1 MIQKK
6 IVQLIALALLLGGEK
21 LIAQATPDTLIR
33 LDGALQLAEHN
44 YPLLK
49 SRRLEADAS
58 VQNVAVVKYS
68 RMPTIDASYQAN
80 ISTAN
85 NLTGQ
90 FYPYGILPITGPPST
105 GNNYSPATGS
115 AASILLNWQAIT
127 FGQRNAQIDVS
138 ERQAK
143 ATMSTYQRE
152 LFDQKINVISVYLD
166 VLLAHDLAA
175 IQLHNIER
183 VQASLRQSR
192 ELAVSGLRP
201 GVDTA
206 LFLSELSKAKIDGL
220 NARKQL
226 ETTQWLLAR
235 LIVTDAIPVPADTA
249 FLDRLPVNTAL
260 VNAGADSSF
269 AGHPLIALAQNEFAV
284 SQSKEQLLKK
294 SFLPKLSVWG
304 TGFVRGS
311 GFEADGSRKTWD
323 GMGLSRYNYGAGLQL
338 SFPIMKYGEV
348 RRQLKEQNLLSQ
360 ASQQRLEDTRN
371 ALATQQRITSATFAS
386 SIAVAEESRQQLKS
400 GEYAYHAMQIR
411 YNTGL
416 VSFSDLIQT
425 QYNLLKAELDL
436 RKAYWDV
443 WKALLLQAAVK
454 GDEKIF
460 MQEIR

>member
-6 IVQLIALALLLGGEK
+6 IVRLVALALLLGSEK
-21 LIAQATPDTLIR
+21 ISAQLAPDTLIR

-49 SRRLEADAS
+49 ARRLEADAS
-58 VQNVAVVKYS
+58 AQNVAVAKYS

-80 ISTAN
+80 LSTAN

-90 FYPYGILPITGPPST
+90 YYPYGILSMTGPPSA

-115 AASILLNWQAIT
+115 AASVLLNWQAIT

-138 ERQAK
+138 EKQAK

-192 ELAVSGLRP
+192 ELAVSGIRP

-206 LFLSELSKAKIDGL
+206 LFLSELSKARIDGL

-249 FLDRLPVNTAL
+249 FLDRLPVPAPL
-260 VNAGADSSF
+260 VVAGTDSSF
-269 AGHPLIALAQNEFAV
+269 AAHPLIALAQNEFAV
-284 SQSKEQLLKK
+284 SQSKEHLLKK

-304 TGFVRGS
+304 TGFARGS
-311 GFEADGSRKTWD
+311 GFETDGSRKTWD
-323 GMGLSRYNYGAGLQL
+323 GMGLSRYNYGAGLEL

-360 ASQQRLEDTRN
+360 ASQQRLEDTRS
-371 ALATQQRITSATFAS
+371 ALTTEQRITSATFVS
-386 SIAVAEESRQQLKS
+386 SLAVAEESRQQLKS

-416 VSFSDLIQT
+416 VSFADLIQT

-436 RKAYWDV
+436 RKAYWDT
-443 WKALLLQAAVK
+443 WKALLLQAAVR